1 MPKPQSHLA
10 KPSRSLIE
18 ASGASDNSECVSL
31 ALEEFSRIASSPS
44 VSSVKLALNKKSG
57 VIKLTARGAN
67 NQVMTREILGPGLEV
82 ATRYD
87 GAKNKKHHR
96 DANIHTLLNRGLTQ
110 AEVAEQLGCSQ
121 ALVSRVKN
129 SS

>member
-1 MPKPQSHLA
+1 
-10 KPSRSLIE
+10 
-18 ASGASDNSECVSL
+18 VSL
-31 ALEEFSRIASSPS
+31 ALDEFSRIASSPS
-44 VSSVKLALNKKSG
+44 VSSVKLAVNKKSG

-87 GAKNKKHHR
+87 GANNKKHDR

-110 AEVAEQLGCSQ
+110 VEVAEQLGCSQ